1 MIVTHTWTLASPLH
15 LPLPKCVEEFPF
27 PDDHRFRFLRVNTP
41 FSLLPLLRAP
51 LWNRSA
57 SCDSPVLRNRDA
69 SAPPDQ
75 VARWYINNPA
85 FRGPVCFRSC
95 SARTKEKRERGTAR
109 TRRLDRW
116 ETEARVAACLAGAS
130 LYIYIYIRIPCK
142 YLDECVSRRL
152 SFRLWSSASPR
163 DAAQPRGLLTDFTA
177 GAVRSS
183 RRRDDYHVVYSRA
196 RDRGIVLHASKGGE
210 GGKRFCFF
218 SLVDDVLRLRF
229 PRTRVRGCPDP
240 AGPTWGALGTR
251 PEPPPLPSSRLTITR
266 RPYRRRRRCCRQ
278 TDGEGGGG
286 GYAVESAVRTYY
298 RLTPPRQ
305 RRNELARHEGSKA
318 PRQNNNRTQ
327 PPTPLSPTTAREL
340 GGRCRCR
347 RCRCRRR
354 RCPVAVTR
362 ARRPSSLYFLSS
374 TTARDQP

>member
-130 LYIYIYIRIPCK
+130 LYIYIRIPCK

-210 GGKRFCFF
+210 GGEAFLLLFPGRRCP
-218 SLVDDVLRLRF
+218 SAPLSTNESPGVPGPRGTDLGRLRDA
-229 PRTRVRGCPDP
+229 PRTSAAPVLALDDHEAPVPSTPALLPPD
-240 AGPTWGALGTR
+240 G
-251 PEPPPLPSSRLTITR
+251 
-266 RPYRRRRRCCRQ
+266 RRRRRRRIRG
-278 TDGEGGGG
+278 GECG
-286 GYAVESAVRTYY
+286 ADVLPAD
-298 RLTPPRQ
+298 TP
-305 RRNELARHEGSKA
+305 ATA
-318 PRQNNNRTQ
+318 PQ
-327 PPTPLSPTTAREL
+327 
-340 GGRCRCR
+340 
-347 RCRCRRR
+347 
-354 RCPVAVTR
+354 
-362 ARRPSSLYFLSS
+362 
-374 TTARDQP
+374 